1 LRRLTLAASL
11 EARCFR
17 LLLYLKKKLKN
28 STTIL
33 IFAQNQTT
41 MSKTEQIDVSKLNLD
56 LNNFRTTPQK
66 TEEDAIKAMIA
77 IKSERFYAIM
87 ESIIDDG
94 YLHTENIIVLDDSK
108 QLIVKEGNRRIA
120 AMKLIHK
127 LHKIDE
133 YLISDALQQKI
144 NNLDKNWYNEN
155 SKVPC
160 SIFDLSDSTKVDKI
174 IALTHGKG
182 EKASRFSWTSV
193 ATARHNRDIN
203 NASEPALDLLEKY
216 IENGQNISNQQKDR
230 WAGDYPLTVLA
241 EAINK
246 IANRFELKTSAELAK
261 NYPKI
266 KYRFELEDLMR
277 DIGLE
282 RIGFSKIRSKEDF
295 AEPYGIIAPVP
306 PNTPQNNTNQG
317 ASQTSG
323 STSQN
328 SGQAPSSPTQPNT
341 PPGSTATGDSQT
353 TSTPGNNS
361 SAPKAPATNDP
372 KFVASLLK
380 KFTPRGTNRQKVVT
394 LRDELKLL
402 DIKKNP
408 IAFCF
413 LLRSIFEISAKA
425 YATDNSININNTN
438 GREKSL
444 LDLLKEITNKLTQNN
459 SNTSKAKVLHGA
471 IAELGRTEGFL
482 SVTSLNQLVH
492 NPNFSVTSNDIC
504 TLFGNIYPLLEE
516 MN

>member
-1 LRRLTLAASL
+1 
-11 EARCFR
+11 
-17 LLLYLKKKLKN
+17 
-28 STTIL
+28 
-33 IFAQNQTT
+33 

-77 IKSERFYAIM
+77 IKPERFFAIM

-94 YLHTENIIVLDDSK
+94 YLHTENIIVLDDSN

-127 LHKIDE
+127 LHKLDD

-144 NNLDKNWYNEN
+144 NKLDNNWYDEN

-160 SIFDLSDSTKVDKI
+160 SIFDLSDTTKVDKI

-216 IENGQNISNQQKDR
+216 LQNGLNINNQQKDR

-241 EAINK
+241 EALNK
-246 IANRFELKTSAELAK
+246 IASRFDLKTSSDLSK

-266 KYRFELEDLMR
+266 KYRIELEELMR

-282 RIGFSKIRSKEDF
+282 IISFPKIRSKDDF
-295 AEPYGIIAPVP
+295 AVPYGILVPVP
-306 PNTPQNNTNQG
+306 PAPPFTPQNNTNRG
-317 ASQTSG
+317 VSPTSNN
-323 STSQN
+323 TNQI
-328 SGQAPSSPTQPNT
+328 SGQNPSKPNQPST
-341 PPGSTATGDSQT
+341 PPNSTATDGMQPT
-353 TSTPGNNS
+353 TGIEGNIPI
-361 SAPKAPATNDP
+361 APKASATNDP
-372 KFVASLLK
+372 KFVASLLR
-380 KFTPRGTNRQKVVT
+380 KFTPRGANRQKVVT

-402 DIKKNP
+402 DIKKTP

-425 YATDNSININNTN
+425 YATDNTIDIYDKK

-444 LDLLKEITNKLTQNN
+444 LVLLTEITTKLTQNN
-459 SNTSKAKVLHGA
+459 SAKEKVLHGA
-471 IAELGRTEGFL
+471 ITELGRPEGLL

-492 NPNFSVTSNDIC
+492 NPIFLVTSNDIC
-504 TLFGNIYPLLEE
+504 TLFGNIFPLLEE